1 MELGSYKIPVFSEN
15 PADFQ
20 QWKFKFIN
28 LIELRKL
35 SHMIDESEPTLCP
48 PILEKNANAEDKN
61 AWEKQH
67 GEAYRKWK
75 EHSEEIFH
83 LLAIC
88 CGRNI
93 SRSIYEQIRDYD
105 GTKAWKMLLTRYER
119 SDNLR
124 VINYIRELT
133 HLRYVE
139 DGNLDIYLNNVD
151 RLVKLIRNTAGD
163 EAIPDILKVGFIC
176 AGLPDS
182 MLDWISNRTSVESNE
197 IDDILKDLRE
207 YVGQE
212 ILIQKDST
220 AGVFLAEKKSIAS
233 KKPPFR
239 GKFKPKKRFCQ
250 KCKATTHNT
259 HYHDK
264 YFQAQTPSTHIVLPY
279 DD

>member
-93 SRSIYEQIRDYD
+93 SRSIYDQIRDYD
-105 GTKAWKMLLTRYER
+105 GTKACKMLLTRYER

-212 ILIQKDST
+212 ILIQKRLYCWSFSSRKEINCFQET
-220 AGVFLAEKKSIAS
+220 SIQR
-233 KKPPFR
+233 KVQTKETIL
-239 GKFKPKKRFCQ
+239 PKVQ
-250 KCKATTHNT
+250 GHNSQ
-259 HYHDK
+259 Y
-264 YFQAQTPSTHIVLPY
+264 SLS
-279 DD
+279 